1 MSSKSKLKNKLER
14 LEDKYTTEENKESD
28 LGSVITLKEKD
39 QIEDT
44 DDPDIEDKINHMIE
58 FHKDWIINLYSRFYV
73 GIRRGKGSDTRV

>member
-44 DDPDIEDKINHMIE
+44 DDPDIEDKINHLIE
-58 FHKDWIINLYSRFYV
+58 FHKD
-73 GIRRGKGSDTRV
+73 